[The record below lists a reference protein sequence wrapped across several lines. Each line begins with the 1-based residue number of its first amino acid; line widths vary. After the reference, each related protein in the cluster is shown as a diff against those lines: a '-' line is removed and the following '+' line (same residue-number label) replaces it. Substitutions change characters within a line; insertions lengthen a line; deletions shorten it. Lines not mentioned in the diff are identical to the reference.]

1 MKRWLT
7 MLMLVTLAAVLAP
20 AQLGPGPTI
29 EPRNSDKNNS
39 SSRELVGQVTNR
51 GDKPLA
57 NAVVYLNN
65 TRTMAVTTRIADQNG
80 NYRFPGLAQNT
91 DYEVFAEY
99 DGKKSDR
106 KTLSG
111 FDSRSKAYINLKID
125 VAAK

>member
-1 MKRWLT
+1 MPRQAA
-7 MLMLVTLAAVLAP
+7 LVLLLLLCTVVP
-20 AQLGPGPTI
+20 AQLGPGPAI
-29 EPRNSDKNNS
+29 EPRKEDKNAAPL
-39 SSRELVGQVTNR
+39 RELAGQVTNR

-57 NAVVYLNN
+57 SAVVYLNN

-80 NYRFPGLAQNT
+80 NYRFPGLSPNT

-99 DGKKSDR
+99 EGKKSDR

-111 FDSRSKAYINLKID
+111 FDSRSKAFINLKID